1 METKITTQNGQ
12 NLQEKSPKTWRQ
24 IHSLVKKDKHYEL
37 SIYNDSLTPECL
49 SSQIA
54 KVFKAFP
61 NIDDKD
67 YFNILKDRFIKNNFT
82 DNRVKDA
89 VNHVID
95 TCVYPKPAIAEF
107 LQYDKSIKLLTY
119 NQYAQL
125 GELAE
130 QYKSVKIA
138 GCDIPLWCH
147 VREIQKYKL
156 PLWNNR

>member
-1 METKITTQNGQ
+1 M
-12 NLQEKSPKTWRQ
+12 QEKSPPTWRQ
-24 IHSLVKKDKHYEL
+24 IPSLVKKDKHYEL

-119 NQYAQL
+119 SQYAQL

-130 QYKSVKIA
+130 QYKSVHEDVEIFFIL
-138 GCDIPLWCH
+138 DIWERFKNFSYLTT
-147 VREIQKYKL
+147 
-156 PLWNNR
+156 

>member
-1 METKITTQNGQ
+1 
-12 NLQEKSPKTWRQ
+12 LQEKSPQTWQ
-24 IHSLVKKDKHYEL
+24 QTPSLVKKDKHYEL

-67 YFNILKDRFIKNNFT
+67 YFNILKERFIKNNFT

-130 QYKSVKIA
+130 QYKSVKIV

>member
-1 METKITTQNGQ
+1 METKISTQNGQ
-12 NLQEKSPKTWRQ
+12 NLQEKSPKIWRL
-24 IHSLVKKDKHYEL
+24 IPSLVKKDKHYEL

-67 YFNILKDRFIKNNFT
+67 YFNILKERFIKNNFT

-130 QYKSVKIA
+130 QYKSVKIV